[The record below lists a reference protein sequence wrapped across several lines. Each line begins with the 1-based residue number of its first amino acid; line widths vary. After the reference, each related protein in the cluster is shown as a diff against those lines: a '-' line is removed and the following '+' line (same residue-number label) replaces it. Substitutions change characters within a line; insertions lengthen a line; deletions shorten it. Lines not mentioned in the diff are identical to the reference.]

1 MDQVGNYVISFICIL
16 MKLYV
21 VNGTP
26 SIDASG
32 AGHVLSAREIMP
44 GLYTAGVAVPATTI
58 LWYID
63 RFNWLVQVNR
73 ERWVVSVM
81 TVLWLL
87 AVVVCFL
94 SVVNVTRAMSHF
106 SMCRCRLCWLNSG
119 VISATVSICYVV
131 PLTGSGMIS
140 DLPHVAS
147 MTSLPIR
154 RHAQRHIQG
163 VAHHLQGKGGSA
175 H

>member
-63 RFNWLVQVNR
+63 RFN
-73 ERWVVSVM
+73 
-81 TVLWLL
+81 
-87 AVVVCFL
+87 
-94 SVVNVTRAMSHF
+94 
-106 SMCRCRLCWLNSG
+106 
-119 VISATVSICYVV
+119 
-131 PLTGSGMIS
+131 
-140 DLPHVAS
+140 
-147 MTSLPIR
+147 
-154 RHAQRHIQG
+154 
-163 VAHHLQGKGGSA
+163 
-175 H
+175 